1 MSFHIGVLQ
10 CWLKFKLV
18 SDIKLVR
25 GKVGIPLERCF
36 STCFMAMTV
45 KLLMKD
51 LFAQV
56 TFVIFIALFGETARE
71 PSAELNT

>member
-1 MSFHIGVLQ
+1 
-10 CWLKFKLV
+10 
-18 SDIKLVR
+18 
-25 GKVGIPLERCF
+25 
-36 STCFMAMTV
+36 MAMTV